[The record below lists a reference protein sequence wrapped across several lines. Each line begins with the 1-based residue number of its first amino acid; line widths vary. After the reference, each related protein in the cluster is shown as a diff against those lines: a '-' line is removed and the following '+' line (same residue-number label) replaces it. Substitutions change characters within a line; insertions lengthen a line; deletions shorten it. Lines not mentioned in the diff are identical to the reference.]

1 MEGGKNDSSKL
12 SILLQTRIY
21 QTYNRSRIIGDR
33 EEEQIGER
41 SRRERNGGKENCGR
55 RRFIGSVKMMEAA
68 TILVEGGV

>member
-1 MEGGKNDSSKL
+1 M
-12 SILLQTRIY
+12 
-21 QTYNRSRIIGDR
+21 YNRSRIIGDR

-41 SRRERNGGKENCGR
+41 GRRERDGSGKENCDER